1 MVVEDWTRQQ
11 ILTAIGTTLTALA
24 VTVLVVV
31 VVFAV
36 YAPLLVAHAPTAQ
49 NLDARFQ
56 PPGTEG
62 HLLGTDELGRDVLSR
77 IVYGSR
83 ASLGVGGIAVLLSSS
98 VGMALGLV
106 AALAGGVVEDTITIL
121 ADAVLS
127 FPTILLAIAVVSVL
141 QYGMLQVGA
150 AIGVV
155 FIPVFARL
163 VRAETKAVRE
173 EGYFRSSRA
182 LGSSLLRTVALHVL
196 PNVLP
201 RVVVQ
206 ATITF
211 ALAIVIESSLAYLG
225 LGTQPPNPSWGLML
239 RDARNALFHAPWLSV
254 FPGLVLALTI
264 FSLNFLGDRLAEHLG
279 R

>member
-1 MVVEDWTRQQ
+1 MPIPAMSRRA
-11 ILTAIGTTLTALA
+11 ILSRIGTALTVFSAA
-24 VTVLVVV
+24 VLLLVIVS
-31 VVFAV
+31 AV
-36 YAPLLVAHAPTAQ
+36 YAPRVVGYSPTAQ
-49 NLDARFQ
+49 NLDARFL
-56 PPGTEG
+56 PPGTDG
-62 HLLGTDELGRDVLSR
+62 HALGTDELGRDVLAR

-83 ASLGVGGIAVLLSSS
+83 ASLGVGAITVLLSASL
-98 VGMALGLV
+98 GLALGLP
-106 AALAGGVVEDTITIL
+106 AGLAGGALDEVISVL

-127 FPTILLAIAVVSVL
+127 FPTILLAITVVSVL
-141 QYGMLQVGA
+141 EYGMLQVGL

-155 FIPVFARL
+155 FVPVFIRL
-163 VRAETKAVRE
+163 VRAETKAIRE
-173 EGYFRSSRA
+173 EGYYRSSRA
-182 LGSSLLRTVALHVL
+182 LGSTLRRTIMLHVL

-239 RDARNALFHAPWLSV
+239 RDARNAMFHAPWLSV
-254 FPGLVLALTI
+254 FPGLFLASTV
-264 FSLNFLGDRLAEHLG
+264 FSLNFLGDRLAEYLG